1 MGIGKSRKGH
11 KKNLRFLNIPKKG
24 QMEMVGLVVI
34 VILITLGML
43 FMAKFALKEDTK
55 KKVFTR
61 KGLAY
66 SAMGALMKTTVQ
78 EPGCSSNYIG
88 DVQPQLGKDILED
101 CANNHFSNPD
111 GWSLYTC
118 NGQHS
123 CAFLE
128 TKIAELL
135 NLTLG
140 EWGKSYEFRSSLIL
154 QNEKEPVNLIGPIT
168 NKGGCPKWKGNIK
181 DRDSSGLFPLHTD
194 AGLVESYIYIC
205 D

>member
-1 MGIGKSRKGH
+1 MGIGKSR
-11 KKNLRFLNIPKKG
+11 KG

-43 FMAKFALKEDTK
+43 FMAQFALKEDPK

-66 SAMGALMKTTVQ
+66 SAMGAMMKTSIH
-78 EPGCSSNYIG
+78 ELGCSPNYIG
-88 DVQPQLGKDILED
+88 DIQPQLGKDVLED
-101 CANNHFSNPD
+101 CANNYITNPD

-123 CAFLE
+123 CVFLE
-128 TKIAELL
+128 HKIAELL
-135 NLTLG
+135 NSTLG
-140 EWGKSYEFRSSLIL
+140 KWNKAYEYRSRLIL
-154 QNEKEPVNLIGPIT
+154 QNQDEPVNLIGPIK
-168 NKGGCPKWKGNIK
+168 NKGGCPKYKG
-181 DRDSSGLFPLHTD
+181 DRDGSGLFPLHTD
-194 AGLVESYIYIC
+194 AGLVESYLYIC